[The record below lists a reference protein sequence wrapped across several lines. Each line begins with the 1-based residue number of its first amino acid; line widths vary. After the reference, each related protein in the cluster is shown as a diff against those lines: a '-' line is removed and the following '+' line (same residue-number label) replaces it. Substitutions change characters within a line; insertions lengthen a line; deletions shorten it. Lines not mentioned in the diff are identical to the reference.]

1 MAAYPDFT
9 GVDFS
14 GCSLFSVSLNQTTWT
29 NANLSGASW
38 VNVQGN
44 WLILAGAN
52 MANMSVKGSYLIAP
66 TVGGGLTGANV
77 TGVNFAQAASF
88 TMGGYG
94 VQGAGSATFPATKAV
109 VQDDSYGTVIFG
121 NGVQVPYISLQGL
134 NLNGKVLG
142 SSVNLHHANLTGT
155 NLNGAT
161 LTGSNLTGVTLTGAT
176 FIGATLTGTTF
187 DDSFN
192 FTGPLDDSAMQ
203 EVFFDGAQL
212 NGADFSG
219 MNLTNAVLG
228 NGSLQGANFSGTNLN
243 GVNLINSQMQG
254 ANFSGANLT
263 SAEIQFVNLTGANLT
278 GANLTGANFNGSTRT
293 GVTLN
298 AQTLCKNGFAYLS
311 NGNSTVNDCL
321 DGVVGAG

>member
-263 SAEIQFVNLTGANLT
+263 NAFLEGANLT
-278 GANLTGANFNGSTRT
+278 GANLSGTTRSGVVLNGQTR
-293 GVTLN
+293 
-298 AQTLCKNGFAYLS
+298 CKNGQLFTGGSPGSPSDIDACF
-311 NGNSTVNDCL
+311 DHA
-321 DGVVGAG
+321 AG